1 MGTVT
6 SHRITTD
13 ACDTAQHRS
22 LLTVAIDP
30 AQPDETNYPCIGNST
45 YFLNQYKPSYGLQVS
60 QLLASTVDASTGLGA
75 IRVHCASCDR
85 GVVAV
90 SAGRGRWSGSDTGLL
105 VSVLLVAAVLCW
117 WFGWRRSLP
126 FEDATMLFR
135 YVDNVAAGHGV
146 VWNLGEAPVDGATDL
161 GFMFLLA
168 AMRTLGV
175 GAQTAALI
183 LNSLAFLAVAGGLFV
198 FARLRQ
204 IPPVPAAL
212 VSGLFVLSPAVTL
225 IHAGFGAVFFGASI
239 ALVAIAMFRLTDEP
253 TARNAT
259 FLACA
264 GVAAGL
270 IRPEGFLVAGIFV
283 VTSLAIVGRP
293 LLRMAILAG
302 GILVM
307 AGLGFVLARWA
318 YFGFPLPNPYYKKG
332 GGTLHFDGLENSIR
346 FAATVGAIPI
356 LLLVLIGV
364 LTGTN
369 RRWIGY
375 VLCTGVLLGIWV
387 LVSSEMN
394 FNYRFQFPIVVVVLL
409 MVIDLGS
416 RELPNLVRRVDSLPS
431 SVGRSVPVLVALV
444 LVAHYVASQHRLVR
458 APDALPQQTI
468 ARILAASDRH
478 DLVVATTEAGYVC
491 WQSGWRCIDLWGLN
505 DGRIAHEGYPD
516 EKALAGLNP
525 DVIVVHAPTSP
536 TASSIDAGSE
546 GFLDGWTKMTEPVI
560 RFAEGRRYVLA
571 AMIDPRVD
579 SGFAVYVRP
588 GEEWSDQ
595 LISRFEAIEPTMTS
609 FYGPRI
615 GSHPALPT
623 TG

>member
-1 MGTVT
+1 MLK
-6 SHRITTD
+6 
-13 ACDTAQHRS
+13 ADT
-22 LLTVAIDP
+22 
-30 AQPDETNYPCIGNST
+30 
-45 YFLNQYKPSYGLQVS
+45 
-60 QLLASTVDASTGLGA
+60 
-75 IRVHCASCDR
+75 
-85 GVVAV
+85 VAV

-105 VSVLLVAAVLCW
+105 VSVLLAAAVWCW
-117 WFGWRRSLP
+117 WFGWRGSLP

-146 VWNLGEAPVDGATDL
+146 VWNVGEAPVDGATDL

-168 AMRTLGV
+168 AVRTTFGV

-183 LNSLAFLAVAGGLFV
+183 VNSLAFLAVAGGVFV

-204 IPPVPAAL
+204 IPPVPAMLPSA
-212 VSGLFVLSPAVTL
+212 LFVLSPAAML

-253 TARNAT
+253 TAHNAIL
-259 FLACA
+259 LACA

-270 IRPEGFLVAGIFV
+270 IRPEGFLIAGIFV

-307 AGLGFVLARWA
+307 AGLGFVVARWA

-364 LTGTN
+364 LTATH
-369 RRWIGY
+369 RRWIAY
-375 VLCTGVLLGIWV
+375 VLCTAVLLGMWV

-394 FNYRFQFPIVVVVLL
+394 FGYRFQFPIVVVVLL

-416 RELPNLVRRVDSLPS
+416 RELPNLARRVDSLPS
-431 SVGRSVPVLVALV
+431 SVRRSVPVLVALV
-444 LVAHYVASQHRLVR
+444 LVVLVAHYVATQNKLDRMR
-458 APDALPQQTI
+458 DASFGPQRTI
-468 ARILAASDRH
+468 AKILAASDRH

-505 DGRIAHEGYPD
+505 DERIAHEGYPD
-516 EKALAGLNP
+516 EKALADLNP
-525 DVIVVHAPTSP
+525 DVIVVHVPTSP
-536 TASSIDAGSE
+536 TASSIDGGSH

-571 AMIDPRVD
+571 AVIDPKVD

-588 GEEWSDQ
+588 GEEWSEQ
-595 LISRFEAIEPTMTS
+595 LISRFDAIEPTMTS

>member
-1 MGTVT
+1 VLKAD
-6 SHRITTD
+6 I
-13 ACDTAQHRS
+13 
-22 LLTVAIDP
+22 
-30 AQPDETNYPCIGNST
+30 
-45 YFLNQYKPSYGLQVS
+45 
-60 QLLASTVDASTGLGA
+60 
-75 IRVHCASCDR
+75 
-85 GVVAV
+85 VAV

-105 VSVLLVAAVLCW
+105 VSVLLAAAVWCW
-117 WFGWRRSLP
+117 WFSWRGPLP
-126 FEDATMLFR
+126 WEDATMLFR

-146 VWNLGEAPVDGATDL
+146 VWNVGEAPVDGATDL

-168 AMRTLGV
+168 AVRTFGV

-183 LNSLAFLAVAGGLFV
+183 VNSLAFLAVAGGMFV

-204 IPPVPAAL
+204 IPPVPAMLAPAL
-212 VSGLFVLSPAVTL
+212 FLLSPAAVL

-253 TARNAT
+253 TARNAIL
-259 FLACA
+259 LACA

-293 LLRMAILAG
+293 LLRMAMLAG
-302 GILVM
+302 GILVIG
-307 AGLGFVLARWA
+307 GLGFVVARWA

-332 GGTLHFDGLENSIR
+332 GGTLHFDGLQSSIR

-364 LTGTN
+364 LTATH

-375 VLCTGVLLGIWV
+375 VLCTAALLGMWV

-394 FNYRFQFPIVVVVLL
+394 FGYRFQFPIVVVVLL

-416 RELPNLVRRVDSLPS
+416 RELPNLARRVDSLPS
-431 SVGRSVPVLVALV
+431 SVRRSVPVLVALVALV
-444 LVAHYVASQHRLVR
+444 LVAHYVATQQKLERTL
-458 APDALPQQTI
+458 DAASRPQRTI
-468 ARILAASDRH
+468 AKILAASDRR
-478 DLVVATTEAGYVC
+478 DLVVGTTEAGYVC

-505 DGRIAHEGYPD
+505 DERVAHEGYPD
-516 EKALAGLNP
+516 EKALADLNP

-536 TASSIDAGSE
+536 TAASIHAGSN
-546 GFLDGWTKMTEPVI
+546 GFLDGWTKMAEPVI

-571 AMIDPRVD
+571 AMVDPRVD

-609 FYGPRI
+609 FYGSRI

>member
-1 MGTVT
+1 VLK
-6 SHRITTD
+6 TD
-13 ACDTAQHRS
+13 I
-22 LLTVAIDP
+22 VA
-30 AQPDETNYPCIGNST
+30 
-45 YFLNQYKPSYGLQVS
+45 
-60 QLLASTVDASTGLGA
+60 ASAA
-75 IRVHCASCDR
+75 RR
-85 GVVAV
+85 
-90 SAGRGRWSGSDTGLL
+90 RWSGSDTGLF
-105 VSVLLVAAVLCW
+105 VSVLLTAAVWCW
-117 WFGWRRSLP
+117 WFGWRGSLP

-146 VWNLGEAPVDGATDL
+146 VWNVGEAPVDGATDL

-168 AMRTLGV
+168 AVRTFGV
-175 GAQTAALI
+175 GSQTAALI
-183 LNSLAFLAVAGGLFV
+183 LNSLAFLAVAGGVFV

-204 IPPVPAAL
+204 IPPVPAVLA
-212 VSGLFVLSPAVTL
+212 SALFVLSPAVTL
-225 IHAGFGAVFFGASI
+225 IHAGFGAVFFSASI
-239 ALVAIAMFRLTDEP
+239 ALLAIAMFRLTDGP
-253 TARNAT
+253 TARNAI

-270 IRPEGFLVAGIFV
+270 VRPEGFLVAGIFV

-293 LLRMAILAG
+293 LLRPAILAG
-302 GILVM
+302 GILLM
-307 AGLGFVLARWA
+307 AGLGFVIARWA

-346 FAATVGAIPI
+346 FAKTVGAIPI

-364 LTGTN
+364 LTATN

-375 VLCTGVLLGIWV
+375 VLCTAALLGIWV

-394 FNYRFQFPIVVVVLL
+394 FNYRFQFPIVAVVLL

-416 RELPNLVRRVDSLPS
+416 RELPNLARRVDSLPN
-431 SVGRSVPVLVALV
+431 SVRRSAPVLVALV
-444 LVAHYVASQHRLVR
+444 LVAHYVATQHSLVR
-458 APDALPQQTI
+458 APDALPRVQQTI
-468 ARILAASDRH
+468 GKILAASGRH
-478 DLVVATTEAGYVC
+478 DLVVATTEAGYIC

-505 DGRIAHEGYPD
+505 DERIAHEGYLD
-516 EKALAGLNP
+516 EKALADLNP

-536 TASSIDAGSE
+536 TASSIDAGSD
-546 GFLDGWTKMTEPVI
+546 GFLLDGWTKMTEPVI

-571 AMIDPRVD
+571 AVMDPRVD

-588 GEEWSDQ
+588 GEAWSDQ
-595 LISRFEAIEPTMTS
+595 LISRFEAIEPTITS

-615 GSHPALPT
+615 GLHAALPT